1 MGWKGVMLP
10 ARTYSI
16 SIDRDWRAL
25 YDSIWLPDVF
35 PKWASGLAESN
46 LRQEGDRWMADGPEG
61 PVTIR
66 FTPHNAF
73 GLMDHYV
80 DAGNGQEI
88 HVPLRVIANGEGAEV
103 MLTLFRQPGMDD
115 EMFARDAK
123 WITRDLRA
131 LKAFAMA

>member
-1 MGWKGVMLP
+1 MLP

-16 SIDRDWRAL
+16 SIDRDWQAL
-25 YDSIWLPDVF
+25 YDRIWRPEIF

-46 LRQEGDRWMADGPEG
+46 LRQDGDRWLADGPEG
-61 PVTIR
+61 PVAIR

-73 GLMDHYV
+73 GVMDHYV
-80 DAGNGQEI
+80 ETGNGTEI
-88 HVPLRVIANGEGAEV
+88 HVPLRVIANGHGAEV

-131 LKAFAMA
+131 LKAFAIA

>member
-1 MGWKGVMLP
+1 MLP

-16 SIDRDWRAL
+16 SIDRDWQTL
-25 YDSIWLPDVF
+25 YEAIWRPEVF
-35 PKWASGLAESN
+35 PKWASGLAESD
-46 LRQEGDRWMADGPEG
+46 LRQEDDKWLADGPEG

-66 FTPHNAF
+66 FTPHNDY
-73 GLMDHYV
+73 GVMDHVV
-80 DAGNGQEI
+80 DTGDGREV
-88 HVPLRVIANGEGAEV
+88 HVPLRVIRNGDGAKV

-131 LKAFAMA
+131 LKAFVTA